1 MATKKSATGG
11 TRKAAV
17 KKSPA
22 KKTSAKKAATKKS
35 SAKRTATK
43 RTSTASAERSEAD
56 TQGDGR
62 STAKKTPSRSSSRGS
77 ESSSGEGPRR
87 RASAPRAAAGKK
99 MTAPKVAA
107 LAAQQLLQLTGRE
120 VEGVT
125 GLERTDDGWMVEVEV
140 VEVRRI
146 PDTTDVL
153 ALYELTVDTDG
164 DLEGYRR
171 LQRYVR
177 GAPGQERD

>member
-1 MATKKSATGG
+1 MATKKAATGG
-11 TRKAAV
+11 TRKATA

-22 KKTSAKKAATKKS
+22 KKTTAKKAPAKQSATRQS
-35 SAKRTATK
+35 
-43 RTSTASAERSEAD
+43 
-56 TQGDGR
+56 
-62 STAKKTPSRSSSRGS
+62 SRSSGQSGADGASRRG
-77 ESSSGEGPRR
+77 
-87 RASAPRAAAGKK
+87 SAPRAAAGKK
-99 MTAPKVAA
+99 MTAPKIAA
-107 LAAQQLLQLTGRE
+107 RAAEQLLELTGRE

-153 ALYELTVDTDG
+153 ALYELTVDSDG

-171 LQRYVR
+171 LRRYGR
-177 GAPGQERD
+177 GVPGRERD

>member
-1 MATKKSATGG
+1 MATKKAATGG
-11 TRKAAV
+11 TRKATA

-22 KKTSAKKAATKKS
+22 KKTAAKKS
-35 SAKRTATK
+35 SAR
-43 RTSTASAERSEAD
+43 
-56 TQGDGR
+56 Q
-62 STAKKTPSRSSSRGS
+62 
-77 ESSSGEGPRR
+77 SSGSSGQSGANGASRR
-87 RASAPRAAAGKK
+87 GSAPRAAAGKK
-99 MTAPKVAA
+99 LTAPKIAA
-107 LAAQQLLQLTGRE
+107 RAAEQLLELTGRE

-153 ALYELTVDTDG
+153 ALYELTVDSDG

-171 LQRYVR
+171 LRRYGR
-177 GAPGQERD
+177 GVPGRERD